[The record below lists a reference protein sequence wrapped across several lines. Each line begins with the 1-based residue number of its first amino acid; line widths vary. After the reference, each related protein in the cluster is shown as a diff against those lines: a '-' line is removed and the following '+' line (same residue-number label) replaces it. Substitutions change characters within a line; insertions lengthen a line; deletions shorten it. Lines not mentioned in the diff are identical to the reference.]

1 MNLPILVFLLWVS
14 FFFLVSLLP
23 KETSL
28 TDLAHYTF
36 SREGGRERE
45 SVGRSVGWGNT
56 FIPCI
61 ICLHLQT
68 DQAVQMWGIKGEDSW
83 RRLRDMSLS

>member
-1 MNLPILVFLLWVS
+1 MILLILVILLWVS
-14 FFFLVSLLP
+14 FFFLLLLP

-36 SREGGRERE
+36 SREGGSAGRESR
-45 SVGRSVGWGNT
+45 SVGRGNT

-68 DQAVQMWGIKGEDSW
+68 DQAVQTWGIKVEDSE
-83 RRLRDMSLS
+83 DS